1 MSAQRAV
8 LAHPG
13 VVPASATAA
22 VAFIGIAAEPLAMLL
37 LAREATGSFA
47 AAGLVAAAY
56 GVAAGAAAPGRGRAL
71 DRRGGTVLVPIA
83 AWHLVAVGGL
93 ILAAQL
99 RAPAA
104 GLVATAAVAGIAR
117 SPIFGA
123 LRTLWSA
130 LVPAGEL
137 HAAYAL
143 QATLQQSSYLAG
155 TLLAAALLAVSAPAV
170 ALAAATVLTFVAV
183 LAFARTA
190 TLPGRPP
197 AGSQRVIASRGL
209 RVLALT
215 AGLTTVTIGGL
226 GVALTAFAANRGET
240 PAAGILLAALTAGSI
255 AGGLAYGS
263 RSWPGALVRR
273 YVVLLAAFAALAG
286 ALAAPRSLA
295 PMLVAA
301 LLAGLPMAALMAC
314 RFALIDRVAVPDA
327 ANEAALW
334 LSAAEAAGVAGGQ
347 ALAGAL
353 VDGAGIA
360 VAFLLIAIPS
370 ALAGLVALLAR
381 RDLDLEPRARAERV
395 DRRRVVAE
403 PDAVR

>member
-8 LAHPG
+8 LASPG
-13 VVPASATAA
+13 VAPAAATAA
-22 VAFIGIAAEPLAMLL
+22 LAFTGIAAEPLAMLL

-56 GVAAGAAAPGRGRAL
+56 GIAAGAAAPARGRAL
-71 DRRGGTVLVPIA
+71 DRRGGAVLVGVA
-83 AWHLVAVGGL
+83 AWHLVALGGL
-93 ILAAQL
+93 IVAAQL
-99 RAPAA
+99 GAPAPA
-104 GLVATAAVAGIAR
+104 LIAAAAVAGIAR

-130 LVPAGEL
+130 LVPVGQL

-155 TLLAAALLAVSAPAV
+155 TLLAGALLALSPAAV
-170 ALAAATVLTFVAV
+170 ALAAATVLTFVSV

-197 AGSQRVIASRGL
+197 AGPRRVIASRDL
-209 RVLALT
+209 QILAVT

-226 GVALTAFAANRGET
+226 GVALTAFAADRGEA
-240 PAAGILLAALTAGSI
+240 PAAGVLLAALTAGSI
-255 AGGLAYGS
+255 AGGLAYAS
-263 RSWPGALVRR
+263 RGWPGTLVRR
-273 YVVLLAAFAALAG
+273 YVVLLVAFAALA
-286 ALAAPRSLA
+286 ATMAAPRSLA

-301 LLAGLPMAALMAC
+301 TLAGLPMAALMTC
-314 RFALIDRVAVPDA
+314 RFALIDRVAVPGA

-347 ALAGAL
+347 ALAGAV
-353 VDGAGIA
+353 VDGAGVA
-360 VAFLLIAIPS
+360 TAFLLVATPS
-370 ALAGLVALLAR
+370 ALAGVVALSRLAR
-381 RDLDLEPRARAERV
+381 PGS
-395 DRRRVVAE
+395 
-403 PDAVR
+403 

>member
-8 LAHPG
+8 LASPG
-13 VVPASATAA
+13 VAPAAATAA
-22 VAFIGIAAEPLAMLL
+22 LAFTGIAAEPLAMLL

-56 GVAAGAAAPGRGRAL
+56 GIAAGTAAPARGRAL
-71 DRRGGTVLVPIA
+71 DRRGGAVLVPVA
-83 AWHLVAVGGL
+83 VWHLVALGGL
-93 ILAAQL
+93 IVVAQL
-99 RAPAA
+99 GAPAPA
-104 GLVATAAVAGIAR
+104 LVAAAAVAGVAR

-130 LVPAGEL
+130 LVPVGQL

-155 TLLAAALLAVSAPAV
+155 TLLAGALLAVSPAAV
-170 ALAAATVLTFVAV
+170 ALAAATVLTFLAV

-197 AGSQRVIASRGL
+197 AGSRRVIASRDL
-209 RVLALT
+209 QILALT

-226 GVALTAFAANRGET
+226 GVALTAFAADRGEA

-255 AGGLAYGS
+255 AGGLAYAS
-263 RSWPGALVRR
+263 RSWPGTLVRR
-273 YVVLLAAFAALAG
+273 YVVLLVAFAALA
-286 ALAAPRSLA
+286 ATMAAPRSLA

-301 LLAGLPMAALMAC
+301 MLAGLPMAALMTC
-314 RFALIDRVAVPDA
+314 RFALIDRVVAVPGA

-360 VAFLLIAIPS
+360 TAFLLVATPS
-370 ALAGLVALLAR
+370 ALAGVVALSRLAR
-381 RDLDLEPRARAERV
+381 PGS
-395 DRRRVVAE
+395 
-403 PDAVR
+403 